1 MCSDTQLFIFSF
13 FLAAWKQ
20 AVFLWAGVNMI
31 DDVWKNMAQKFSYLS
46 KLTNRPVNIDKK
58 NFEYGKKIESG
69 NIRIINLWDK
79 YKNDIRGYCLKINV
93 YIYENENDVV
103 FINKS

>member
-20 AVFLWAGVNMI
+20 AVFLWAG
-31 DDVWKNMAQKFSYLS
+31 
-46 KLTNRPVNIDKK
+46 VNIDKK